1 MGDIQHATR
10 KGDNMR
16 HDETRDNTTAIEA
29 VMMAGDAEEIL
40 VELGHSPEDAD
51 RMVNGDADMT
61 PVDMDNPREG
71 VFPAVVTREDA
82 PAKILP
88 VIVTV
93 DELPRL
99 ACDYP
104 KPYNP
109 QHVVDGVAVED
120 APAKLHQGLGGIEG
134 SDKTGRETWDE
145 RCQRMAEEAEDDG
158 QPDEY
163 TEWQDYMGGDE
174 YYDHSE
180 NACW

>member
-1 MGDIQHATR
+1 MYKGR
-10 KGDNMR
+10 KPVSFWKGDNMR
-16 HDETRDNTTAIEA
+16 HDDTRDNTTALESNLIA
-29 VMMAGDAEEIL
+29 ADA
-40 VELGHSPEDAD
+40 HTD
-51 RMVNGDADMT
+51 
-61 PVDMDNPREG
+61 
-71 VFPAVVTREDA
+71 TRENA

-120 APAKLHQGLGGIEG
+120 VDDDP
-134 SDKTGRETWDE
+134 
-145 RCQRMAEEAEDDG
+145 EDDG
-158 QPDEY
+158 QPSEY
-163 TEWQDYMGGDE
+163 DEWQDYMGGDE

>member
-1 MGDIQHATR
+1 MSGTNQVELR
-10 KGDNMR
+10 LSMYKGRKPVSFWKGDNMR
-16 HDETRDNTTAIEA
+16 HDDTRDNTTALESNLIA
-29 VMMAGDAEEIL
+29 ADA
-40 VELGHSPEDAD
+40 HTD
-51 RMVNGDADMT
+51 
-61 PVDMDNPREG
+61 
-71 VFPAVVTREDA
+71 TRENA

-109 QHVVDGVAVED
+109 QHVVDGVAVEEVD
-120 APAKLHQGLGGIEG
+120 DDP
-134 SDKTGRETWDE
+134 
-145 RCQRMAEEAEDDG
+145 EDDG
-158 QPDEY
+158 QPSEY
-163 TEWQDYMGGDE
+163 EEWQDYFGGDE